1 MITPLQTGLL
11 LLGLALLVALLLY
24 NLWNARRQRPRR
36 AQSAESAQLPP
47 GAQAES
53 GHRLDPVLG
62 LPGEPLPADPR
73 QPTAVPDLPKVVQSH
88 QVLDARLD
96 AIALLQSDQV
106 VSGDAVLAALPVS
119 RRIDG
124 KPFYVEAQNTQS
136 QQWELPRPGERYHTL
151 RAGIQLVNRAG
162 ALNEIGFSQFIQCLD
177 ALADTLQLRPEYPD
191 MMQEV
196 ARARTLDQFALAH
209 DAQLSFYVRARRA
222 AWSPG
227 YLTQHAAR
235 AGFMAGLLPG
245 RLVLPASTPGAAAV
259 LVLQYET
266 QAALADDPEQAVLN
280 QFSVALDVPHVAR
293 SERPYVRL
301 RESVQQLAHSMEGL
315 VCDGAGTPLQS
326 DAMDQIGAE
335 LEALCEALQARE
347 LAPGSVLARRLF
359 S

>member
-1 MITPLQTGLL
+1 MITPLQAGLL

-36 AQSAESAQLPP
+36 PDAAASAPLPP
-47 GAQAES
+47 GGPAEP
-53 GHRLDPVLG
+53 GLRLDPVLG
-62 LPGEPLPADPR
+62 PLAQQPPAGGQDAS
-73 QPTAVPDLPKVVQSH
+73 AVPDLPKAVQPQ

-96 AIALLQSDQV
+96 AIALLLSDQL

-162 ALNEIGFSQFIQCLD
+162 ALNEIGFSQFIQRLD
-177 ALADTLQLRPEYPD
+177 ELADSLQLRPEYPD

-235 AGFMAGLLPG
+235 VGFVAGLLPG
-245 RLVLPASTPGAAAV
+245 RLVLPASTAGAAAV

-266 QAALADDPEQAVLN
+266 QAALADDPEQVVLN
-280 QFSVALDVPHVAR
+280 QFSIALDVPHVAR

-315 VCDGAGTPLQS
+315 VCDGAGTPLQG

>member
-1 MITPLQTGLL
+1 MITSLQAGLL

-36 AQSAESAQLPP
+36 PDAAASAPLPP
-47 GAQAES
+47 GGPAEP
-53 GHRLDPVLG
+53 GLRLDPVLG
-62 LPGEPLPADPR
+62 PLAQQPPAGGQDAS
-73 QPTAVPDLPKVVQSH
+73 AVPDLPKAVQPQ

-96 AIALLQSDQV
+96 AIALLLSDQL

-162 ALNEIGFSQFIQCLD
+162 ALNEIGFSQFIQRLD
-177 ALADTLQLRPEYPD
+177 ELADSLQLRPEYPD

-235 AGFMAGLLPG
+235 VGFVPGLLPG
-245 RLVLPASTPGAAAV
+245 RLVLPASTAGAAAV

-266 QAALADDPEQAVLN
+266 QAALADDPEQVVLN
-280 QFSVALDVPHVAR
+280 QFSIALDVPHVAR

-301 RESVQQLAHSMEGL
+301 RESVQQLAHSMEGV
-315 VCDGAGTPLQS
+315 VCDGAGTPLQG

>member
-1 MITPLQTGLL
+1 
-11 LLGLALLVALLLY
+11 
-24 NLWNARRQRPRR
+24 
-36 AQSAESAQLPP
+36 
-47 GAQAES
+47 
-53 GHRLDPVLG
+53 
-62 LPGEPLPADPR
+62 
-73 QPTAVPDLPKVVQSH
+73 
-88 QVLDARLD
+88 
-96 AIALLQSDQV
+96 
-106 VSGDAVLAALPVS
+106 S

-124 KPFYVEAQNTQS
+124 KPFYVEAQNTQT
-136 QQWELPRPGERYHTL
+136 QQWELPRAGERYQAL

-162 ALNEIGFSQFIQCLD
+162 ALNEIGFSQFIHRLD
-177 ALADTLQLRPEYPD
+177 ELADSLQLRPEYPD

-209 DAQLSFYVRARRA
+209 DAQLSFCVRARRA

-235 AGFMAGLLPG
+235 AGFVAGLLPG

-301 RESVQQLAHSMEGL
+301 RETAQQLAHSMEGV
-315 VCDGAGTPLQS
+315 VCDGAGTPLHS

>member
-1 MITPLQTGLL
+1 MTPLQWGLL

-24 NLWNARRQRPRR
+24 NVWSTRRQRPRR
-36 AQSAESAQLPP
+36 AQSADAPAAAP
-47 GAQAES
+47 GAEPGS
-53 GHRLDPVLG
+53 RLDPVLG
-62 LPGEPLPADPR
+62 QLAQA
-73 QPTAVPDLPKVVQSH
+73 QPVATAGAEGVPDLPKVVQAQ
-88 QVLDARLD
+88 QVLDERID
-96 AIALLQSDQV
+96 AIALLHSDQL
-106 VSGDAVLAALPVS
+106 VSGDAVLAALPTS

-124 KPFYVEAQNTQS
+124 KPFYVEAQNLQT
-136 QQWELPRPGERYHTL
+136 QQWELPRAGERYQSL

-162 ALNEIGFSQFIQCLD
+162 ALNEIGFSQFIQRLD
-177 ALADTLQLRPEYPD
+177 ALADSLQLRPEYPD

-235 AGFMAGLLPG
+235 VGFVAGLLPG
-245 RLVLPASTPGAAAV
+245 RLVLPASTAGAAAV

>member
-1 MITPLQTGLL
+1 MTPLQAGLL

-36 AQSAESAQLPP
+36 PDAAASAPLPP
-47 GAQAES
+47 GGPAEP
-53 GHRLDPVLG
+53 GLRLDPVLG
-62 LPGEPLPADPR
+62 PLAQQPPAGGQDAS
-73 QPTAVPDLPKVVQSH
+73 AVPDLPKAVQPQ

-96 AIALLQSDQV
+96 AIALLLSDQL

-162 ALNEIGFSQFIQCLD
+162 ALNEIGFSQFIQRLD
-177 ALADTLQLRPEYPD
+177 ELADSLQLRPEYPD

-235 AGFMAGLLPG
+235 VGFVPGLLPG
-245 RLVLPASTPGAAAV
+245 RLVLPASTAGAAAV

-266 QAALADDPEQAVLN
+266 QAALADDPEQVVLN
-280 QFSVALDVPHVAR
+280 QFSIALDVPHVAR

-301 RESVQQLAHSMEGL
+301 RESVQQLAHSMEGV
-315 VCDGAGTPLQS
+315 VCDGAGTPLQG

>member
-1 MITPLQTGLL
+1 MITPLQAGLL

-36 AQSAESAQLPP
+36 PDAAASAPLPP
-47 GAQAES
+47 GGPAEP
-53 GHRLDPVLG
+53 GLRLDPVLG
-62 LPGEPLPADPR
+62 PLAQQPPAGGQDAS
-73 QPTAVPDLPKVVQSH
+73 AVPDLPKAVQPQ

-96 AIALLQSDQV
+96 AIALLLSDQL

-162 ALNEIGFSQFIQCLD
+162 ALNEIGFSQFIQRLD
-177 ALADTLQLRPEYPD
+177 ELADSLQLRPEYPD

-235 AGFMAGLLPG
+235 VGFVPGLLPG
-245 RLVLPASTPGAAAV
+245 RLVLPASTAGAAAV

-266 QAALADDPEQAVLN
+266 QAALADDPEQVVLN
-280 QFSVALDVPHVAR
+280 QFSIALDVPHVAR

-301 RESVQQLAHSMEGL
+301 RESVQQLAHSMEGV
-315 VCDGAGTPLQS
+315 VCDGAGTPLQG